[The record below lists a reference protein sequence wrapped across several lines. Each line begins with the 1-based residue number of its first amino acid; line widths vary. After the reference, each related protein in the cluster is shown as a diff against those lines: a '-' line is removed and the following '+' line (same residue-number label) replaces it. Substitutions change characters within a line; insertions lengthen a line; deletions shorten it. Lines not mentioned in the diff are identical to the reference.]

1 MMIIDNRVQAV
12 TGAYANSALA
22 KQKMVKAEA
31 AQGSSSDEIV
41 LSTQAKSFSQILQ
54 KAQSLPEVR
63 QDKVDTYASQIHS
76 GSYQVD
82 SMDLAGKILDT
93 RF

>member
-1 MMIIDNRVQAV
+1 MIIDNRVQAA
-12 TGAYANSALA
+12 TGAYANSVLA
-22 KQKMVKAEA
+22 KQKAVKQEA
-31 AQGSSSDEIV
+31 AAGLSRDEIV
-41 LSTQAKSFSQILQ
+41 LSTEAQSFSQILQ
-54 KAQSLPEVR
+54 KAQSMPEVR